1 MFFTY
6 LRRELRR
13 RMRQAVFIALGLALG
28 IGLVITVTA
37 AAAGVKNA
45 QGTVLKALYG
55 VGTDVTVTKA
65 PTAGSATGGSF
76 GFGFRTG
83 TTKRPAAGT
92 KINTSTLGGTATLAS
107 ISASSV
113 TTVAGLHDVAAAA
126 GGLTLNDRTLSGTVP
141 AINFNGGGAGGFG
154 GSGGSNGGSGGS
166 NGSSGSGFQNF
177 RATFNSNSFTVEG
190 VDLSAGELGP
200 LSSGKLSSGR
210 TFTTADASSDV
221 AMVDANYATQNKLKA
236 GSTIAIGNSSGTTTN
251 FKVIGIVSEP
261 AGDNPSDVYVPLA
274 VAQKLAN
281 MKNDVNTIYVAASS
295 SSAIGAVQGEIQKAL
310 PSDTVTTSADLAN
323 EVTGSLSSASSL
335 ANNLGKWL
343 AIAVLIA
350 AFLLASLLTMAAVS
364 RRVREIGTLKALGWT
379 SRRIVLQVM
388 GEAVAMGII
397 GGAIGVG
404 LGLAGA
410 ELVTKLSPKLT
421 AVVGQTTGSA
431 TPGGARQF
439 GFGGAGGAG
448 GGGGGFPGG
457 GGGAG
462 GGGAGRG
469 GGSPFAGFRDAS
481 TAAHTVGV
489 HLAASVSTG
498 IIVLAVAL
506 AVAGGIIAGTFGGW
520 RAARLRPADALS
532 KVA

>member
-6 LRRELRR
+6 LRRELRGR
-13 RMRQAVFIALGLALG
+13 TRQAVFIALGLALG

-55 VGTDVTVTKA
+55 VGTDVTVTKT
-65 PTAGSATGGSF
+65 PTAGSFTPGSF

-83 TTKRPAAGT
+83 TAKRPAAGT

-107 ISASSV
+107 IDASSV
-113 TTVAGLHDVAAAA
+113 NTVAGLHDVAAAA
-126 GGLTLNDRTLSGTVP
+126 GGLTLSDRTLSGTVP
-141 AINFNGGGAGGFG
+141 AVNFNGGGGG
-154 GSGGSNGGSGGS
+154 GSGGSGGGGSG
-166 NGSSGSGFQNF
+166 GSGFQNF
-177 RATFNSNSFTVEG
+177 RANFTTNSFTVNG

-210 TFTTADASSDV
+210 TFTHADSSSDV
-221 AMVDANYATQNKLKA
+221 AVIDSNYAAQNKLKV

-261 AGDNPSDVYVPLA
+261 AGGNPADVYIPLA

-281 MKNDVNTIYVAASS
+281 MKNDVNTIYVAASNS
-295 SSAIGAVQGEIQKAL
+295 STIGTVSGEISKTM
-310 PSDTVTTSADLAN
+310 PSATVTTSADLAN
-323 EVTGSLSSASSL
+323 EVTGSLSNASSL

-364 RRVREIGTLKALGWT
+364 RRVREFGTLKALGWK
-379 SRRIVLQVM
+379 SRRIVGQVM
-388 GEAVAMGII
+388 GEAIAMGIL
-397 GGAIGVG
+397 GGAIGVA

-410 ELVTKLSPKLT
+410 ELVTKMSPKLT

-439 GFGGAGGAG
+439 GFGGAGGGTG
-448 GGGGGFPGG
+448 GTGGFPGG
-457 GGGAG
+457 GGGGGGGGFGGGG
-462 GGGAGRG
+462 GGGA
-469 GGSPFAGFRDAS
+469 FRNAN

-498 IIVLAVAL
+498 VIILAVLL

>member
-6 LRRELRR
+6 LRRELRG

-28 IGLVITVTA
+28 VGLVITVTS

-55 VGTDVTVTKA
+55 VGTDVTVTKT
-65 PTAGSATGGSF
+65 PTAGSFTPGSF
-76 GFGFRTG
+76 GFGFSTG

-92 KINTSTLGGTATLAS
+92 KINDSTLSSVPTLAS

-113 TTVAGLHDVAAAA
+113 GTVVGLHDVAAAA
-126 GGLTLNDRTLSGTVP
+126 GGLTLNDRTISGTVP
-141 AINFNGGGAGGFG
+141 AINLNTGSGGFG
-154 GSGGSNGGSGGS
+154 GSSGSGS
-166 NGSSGSGFQNF
+166 GSSGFQQF
-177 RATFNSNSFTVEG
+177 RAAFTTNTFGVEG

-221 AMVDANYATQNKLKA
+221 AMLDSSYATQNKLKV

-281 MKNDVNTIYVAASS
+281 MKNDVNTIYVAANS
-295 SSAIGAVQGEIQKAL
+295 SSAIPSVSSEISKAL
-310 PSDTVTTSADLAN
+310 PSDTVTTSSDLAS

-350 AFLLASLLTMAAVS
+350 AFLLASLLTLAAVS
-364 RRVREIGTLKALGWT
+364 RRVREFGTLKAIGWR
-379 SRRIVLQVM
+379 SRRIVGQVM
-388 GEAVAMGII
+388 GESVTLGLI
-397 GGAIGVG
+397 GGVIGVG
-404 LGLAGA
+404 LGFAGA
-410 ELVTKLSPKLT
+410 EVVSKLSHKLT
-421 AVVGQTTGSA
+421 ATVGTTTGSA

-439 GFGGAGGAG
+439 GFSGTGTGTGGS
-448 GGGGGFPGG
+448 PGG
-457 GGGAG
+457 GGGSG
-462 GGGAGRG
+462 
-469 GGSPFAGFRDAS
+469 FAAAFRS
-481 TAAHTVGV
+481 TNAANHTVAV
-489 HLAASVSTG
+489 HLTPSVSG
-498 IIVLAVAL
+498 DVILLAVLL
-506 AVAGGIIAGTFGGW
+506 AVAGGIIAGMFGGW

-532 KVA
+532 KVG